1 MAQTSARG
9 WVDVGTFE
17 GLLAWVV
24 LDAGSQFIGE
34 PAILEGWTQTGR
46 VGRVV
51 TCGTSL
57 TGDAIARTPASV
69 AGFAFSQPNSSV
81 QVVK

>member
-1 MAQTSARG
+1 MPA
-9 WVDVGTFE
+9 
-17 GLLAWVV
+17 
-24 LDAGSQFIGE
+24 AGSSVQASHFE
-34 PAILEGWTQTGR
+34 TGLKQGG

-57 TGDAIARTPASV
+57 TGDAIAPDACQRCGV
-69 AGFAFSQPNSSV
+69 FLAFSQPNSSV

>member
-1 MAQTSARG
+1 VPSFR
-9 WVDVGTFE
+9 
-17 GLLAWVV
+17 LV
-24 LDAGSQFIGE
+24 LDTGSQFIGAGQ
-34 PAILEGWTQTGR
+34 PFWKAGLKQGG

-69 AGFAFSQPNSSV
+69 AGFLTFSQPNSSV